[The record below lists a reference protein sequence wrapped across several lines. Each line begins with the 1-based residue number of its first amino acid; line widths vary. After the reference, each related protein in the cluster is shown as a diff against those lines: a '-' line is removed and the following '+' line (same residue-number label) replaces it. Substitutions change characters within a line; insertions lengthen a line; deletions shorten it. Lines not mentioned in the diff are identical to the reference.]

1 MLPSACLPP
10 FPLLHMETDTH
21 VHAYID
27 LYLMRGK
34 CIMYIDLYILIA
46 IHFSMYRSM
55 YACTSIFNARYIHPR
70 MLPSA
75 CLPPFPLLH
84 MCVCVCVCVCVYVC
98 ERVCAAICM
107 PTSSSFVAHENRYLC
122 TCLYRCIHTE
132 ILGQANKQTNQHTP
146 VVAHE
151 HNILTYKQNDIHT
164 HIQIHTH
171 IYILTCKQ
179 ECMH

>member
-1 MLPSACLPP
+1 MPTSFSFVA
-10 FPLLHMETDTH
+10 H
-21 VHAYID
+21 VCMCVCVCVYV
-27 LYLMRGK
+27 
-34 CIMYIDLYILIA
+34 CVCVCV
-46 IHFSMYRSM
+46 SE
-55 YACTSIFNARYIHPR
+55 CV
-70 MLPSA
+70 LPSA

-122 TCLYRCIHTE
+122 TCLYRSIHTE